1 MEYRVTLIPGD
12 GIGPEVTE
20 AAVRVVEATG
30 VPIRWER
37 LDAGTTAM
45 EQGSPTPLP
54 ESLLESIRTNR
65 VALKGPVTT
74 PIGKGFS
81 SVNVG
86 LRKALDLFVSLRP
99 VRSLPGVRTR
109 HEGVDLVILRE
120 NTEGLYSG
128 REHSVTPGV
137 VESLRIITR
146 RASERI
152 ARFGFDYARHEG
164 RRRVTLVHKASI
176 MKKSD
181 GLFLDSC
188 RRVSQDFPF
197 IECDELLI
205 DNASM
210 QLVLDPTRFD
220 VLLME
225 NLFGD
230 LVSDLCA
237 GLVGGLGVVPGA
249 NIGDRCAVFEA
260 VHGSAPDIAGKGLA
274 NPTALILSAAM
285 MLRHVGERRAAE
297 RVTAAVEAVLS
308 DGRAVTRDL
317 GGKVGTKEM
326 ADAIIAAMG
335 TAGAGDAAATSR
347 AAGER
352 A

>member
-1 MEYRVTLIPGD
+1 VQYPVTLIPGD

-20 AAVRVVEATG
+20 AAVRVVEAAG

-37 LDAGTTAM
+37 CDAGKAAM
-45 EQGSPTPLP
+45 EAGSPTPLP
-54 ESLLESIRTNR
+54 EQVLDSIRRNR

-74 PIGKGFS
+74 PIGGGFA

-86 LRKALDLFVSLRP
+86 LRKALDLYVSQRP

-128 REHSVTPGV
+128 REHSVVPGV
-137 VESLRIITR
+137 VETLRIITR
-146 RASERI
+146 KASERI
-152 ARFGFDYARHEG
+152 ARFGFEYARNEG
-164 RRRVTLVHKASI
+164 RRKITLVHKANI
-176 MKKSD
+176 MKRSD

-188 RRVSQDFPF
+188 RRVSQDYPF
-197 IECDELLI
+197 IACEELLI

-210 QLVLDPTRFD
+210 QLVMDPGKFD

-260 VHGSAPDIAGKGLA
+260 VHGSAPDIAGKGVA

-285 MLRHVGERRAAE
+285 MLRHVGERRAASA
-297 RVTAAVEAVLS
+297 VVEAVETVLAE
-308 DGRAVTRDL
+308 GRAVTRDL
-317 GGKVGTKEM
+317 GGSAGTREM
-326 ADAIIAAMG
+326 TDAVIEAMAAPRG
-335 TAGAGDAAATSR
+335 TRRDAAAGTR
-347 AAGER
+347 A
-352 A
+352 